1 MNNMI
6 VRKTA
11 KAGTLESN
19 DIFIMVSP
27 SSTNG
32 IELNLQSIVLAQFG
46 RQIREKILETVAKR
60 GVTQVAIFAQDRGA
74 LDYTIE
80 ARVETALDRAFAEEE
95 AVK

>member
-1 MNNMI
+1 MI
-6 VRKTA
+6 VSKSA

-27 SSTNG
+27 SSTSG
-32 IELNLQSIVLAQFG
+32 IELNLQSIVIAQFG

-60 GVTQVAIFAQDRGA
+60 GVTQVSIFAQDRGA

-80 ARVETALDRAFAEEE
+80 ARVETALDRALAEEE
-95 AVK
+95 AIK